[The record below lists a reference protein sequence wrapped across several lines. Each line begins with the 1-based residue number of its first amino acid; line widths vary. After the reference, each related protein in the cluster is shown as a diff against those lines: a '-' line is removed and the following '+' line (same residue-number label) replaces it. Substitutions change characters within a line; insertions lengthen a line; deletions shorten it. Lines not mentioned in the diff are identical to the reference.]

1 MEVVA
6 SRQLVGVMMFVLVDS
21 SIRKL
26 VSNVAVEACRTGLGG
41 MTGNKGAVAVRLQLA
56 HTSIAF
62 VNVHMCAHTK
72 NVAQRNSEYQIIG
85 NMAFGAPSDSPTYP
99 ERMQEALKQQRTA
112 PPAHVLAQDV
122 VVYMGDLNYRLDER
136 VGEDEEVKRR
146 IASGDLEHLK
156 NFDQLLRERRAS
168 KVLWGMH
175 EAPLS
180 FAPTYKFCSDSEEY
194 SDGGKGRV
202 PAWTDRILFR
212 GRGVQCLEYTSCMDV
227 RGSDHK
233 PVVAL
238 LLLDAKL
245 CARAEASQVLLQQL
259 QQEQFH
265 LVRLAKRASFPPYHS
280 ADSFDRLALKS
291 TPPGSASTSTPL
303 VPVHVAAP
311 PAATPPVPLPTPVS
325 AGNLIDLNFEDCT
338 LTPLGQE
345 RTQSGEGA
353 GAGPSAANP
362 FQWESFKPEEAAKVK
377 ASGPGHG
384 AFLKG
389 GQGASSNGFDSWDPF
404 EDAVPPVAPAHGAG
418 GGGVVVGGKSGI
430 IDDLFGLDFSALP
443 PTPEQMVS
451 VPRRQRRRRR

>member
-1 MEVVA
+1 VVA

-26 VSNVAVEACRTGLGG
+26 VTNVAVEACRTGLGG
-41 MTGNKGAVAVRLQLA
+41 MTGNKGAIAVRLQLA

-85 NMAFGAPSDSPTYP
+85 NMAFCAPSDTPTYP

-112 PPAHVLAQDV
+112 PPAQLLAQDV
-122 VVYMGDLNYRLDER
+122 VVYMGDLNYRLDEK
-136 VGEDEEVKRR
+136 VGQDEEVKRR
-146 IASGDLEHLK
+146 IARGDLEHLK

-238 LLLDAKL
+238 LQLDAKL
-245 CARAEASQVLLQQL
+245 CARAEASKVLLQQL

-265 LVRLAKRASFPPYHS
+265 LVRLAQQASFPPSHS
-280 ADSFDRLALKS
+280 GAAADGFDRLALKS
-291 TPPGSASTSTPL
+291 TPPVSASTSTPL
-303 VPVHVAAP
+303 APVHVAAP
-311 PAATPPVPLPTPVS
+311 PATSTPAPPPAPVS
-325 AGNLIDLNFEDCT
+325 AGNLIDLNFEDCWGSNKT
-338 LTPLGQE
+338 
-345 RTQSGEGA
+345 
-353 GAGPSAANP
+353 
-362 FQWESFKPEEAAKVK
+362 EEAAKVK
-377 ASGPGHG
+377 ASGPGHE
-384 AFLKG
+384 AFLNG
-389 GQGASSNGFDSWDPF
+389 GLGASSNGFDSWDPF

-418 GGGVVVGGKSGI
+418 GGGVGVGGKSGI
-430 IDDLFGLDFSALP
+430 MDDLFGLDFSALP

-451 VPRRQRRRRR
+451 VPRRQGR